1 MSTFREK
8 YNSKHGFTKRDS
20 HSLDDI
26 SRTTGI
32 KKSILQQVYNR
43 GTGAYR
49 TSSASVR
56 SKSGEKRAG
65 GFPASQR
72 MSVEAWSFGRV
83 YGFVMRNPKQV
94 GEGKPDNDLFKKI

>member
-8 YNSKHGFTKRDS
+8 YNSKHGFGKRDS

-26 SRTTGI
+26 SKTTGI

-43 GTGAYR
+43 GTGAFK
-49 TSSASVR
+49 TNPTSVR
-56 SKSGEKRAG
+56 STTGAKRPG
-65 GFPASQR
+65 GFPAAKR